1 LSDDEI
7 DRMVKDAEMH
17 AEEDKKKRDLVDTKN
32 QAEALVDQ
40 TEKTLKEHG
49 DKVDEATK
57 KSIEDAVEALKQAK
71 DSDNLEDIKAKI
83 ETLSQASHKLAE
95 VMYQQAQADSQAGGS
110 DAGAGPANDDDD
122 VVDADFE
129 EVKKDK

>member
-1 LSDDEI
+1 
-7 DRMVKDAEMH
+7 MVKDAEMH
-17 AEEDKKKRDLVDTKN
+17 ADEDKKKRELVDTRN
-32 QAEALVDQ
+32 QAEGLCDQ

-49 DKVDEATK
+49 DKVDEETR
-57 KSIEDAVEALKQAK
+57 KSIETALEALKLAK
-71 DSDNLEDIKAKI
+71 DSEDVEDIKAKV

-95 VMYQQAQADSQAGGS
+95 VMYQQAAQENPSADTADQAK
-110 DAGAGPANDDDD
+110 PAQDDED

>member
-1 LSDDEI
+1 
-7 DRMVKDAEMH
+7 K
-17 AEEDKKKRDLVDTKN
+17 
-32 QAEALVDQ
+32 
-40 TEKTLKEHG
+40 KTLKEHG
-49 DKVDEATK
+49 SKVDEATR
-57 KSIEDAVEALKQAK
+57 KSIEDAAEALKQAK

-95 VMYQQAQADSQAGGS
+95 VMYQQAQTDSQAGQADGT
-110 DAGAGPANDDDD
+110 DAGSTSDDDD